1 MRVRDVERSFL
12 FYNTEGRLMGSDLL
26 PMVLILVTGVAAYF
40 FVSALMAR
48 DEGASALSWASGNAP
63 SKSKSSLIEMSRP
76 LVHQFTIQ
84 YAVKIKDPKWRAKIQ
99 KSLITSGLT
108 SELNVDEF
116 LGLKLLW
123 GVALPIIA
131 VVLNFALQL
140 NYPAGI
146 FLVIGLVGW
155 KMPDSHANGM
165 RGTRQRK
172 IVNELPFFTD
182 LMALAVE
189 AGKDFQGA
197 IQAIVEKSSKDSVL
211 ADELNQVL
219 RDITLGS
226 SRADALKALATR
238 CDLQQINSLVNV
250 IIDSDATGVSISKVL
265 KDQSAQMRLERF
277 VRAEKAGA
285 QASQKILIP
294 LVLFIL
300 PAVFIMVFAP
310 VALQFIYGSK

>member
-1 MRVRDVERSFL
+1 
-12 FYNTEGRLMGSDLL
+12 MGSDLL
-26 PMVLILVTGVAAYF
+26 PLVLIGVTGVAAFF

-48 DEGASALSWASGNAP
+48 DEGASALSWASGDAP
-63 SKSKSSLIEMSRP
+63 SKSKSPLIELSRP
-76 LVHQFTIQ
+76 MVHQFTIQ
-84 YAVKIKDPKWRAKIQ
+84 YAVRIKDPKWRKKIER
-99 KSLITSGLT
+99 SLITSGLT

-123 GVALPIIA
+123 GVVLPIVA
-131 VVLNFALQL
+131 LVLNFALQL
-140 NYPAGI
+140 NYPWMI
-146 FLVIGLVGW
+146 FVGVGFMGW
-155 KMPDSHANGM
+155 KMPDSHANKM
-165 RGTRQRK
+165 RADRQLA
-172 IVNELPFFTD
+172 IISELPFFTD

-226 SRADALKALATR
+226 SRADSLRGLARR

-250 IIDSDATGVSISKVL
+250 IIDSDATGVGISKVL

-310 VALQFIYGSK
+310 VALQFLYGGGK

>member
-1 MRVRDVERSFL
+1 
-12 FYNTEGRLMGSDLL
+12 MGSDLL

-48 DEGASALSWASGNAP
+48 DEGAQALSWASGNAP
-63 SKSKSSLIEMSRP
+63 SKSKSPLIEMSRP

-84 YAVKIKDPKWRAKIQ
+84 YAVRIKDPKWRKKIEQ
-99 KSLITSGLT
+99 SLITSGLT

-123 GVALPIIA
+123 GIALPIVAI
-131 VVLNFALQL
+131 VLNFALQL
-140 NYPAGI
+140 DYPIVI
-146 FLVIGLVGW
+146 FAVIGLIGW
-155 KMPDSHANGM
+155 KMPDSHASKM
-165 RGTRQRK
+165 RSDRQLA
-172 IVNELPFFTD
+172 IINELPFFTD

-197 IQAIVEKSSKDSVL
+197 IQAIVEKASKESIL

-226 SRADALKALATR
+226 SRADALKALARR
-238 CDLQQINSLVNV
+238 CDLQQVNSLVNV
-250 IIDSDATGVSISKVL
+250 VVDSDATGVSIAKVL

-310 VALQFIYGSK
+310 IALQFLYGGG

>member
-1 MRVRDVERSFL
+1 
-12 FYNTEGRLMGSDLL
+12 MGSELL
-26 PMVLILVTGVAAYF
+26 PMVLILVTGIAVYF

-48 DEGASALSWASGNAP
+48 DEGANALSWASGSAP
-63 SKSKSSLIEMSRP
+63 VKSQSPLIEFSRP

-84 YAVKIKDPKWRAKIQ
+84 YAVRMKDKKMRQRIERQ
-99 KSLITSGLT
+99 LITSGLT
-108 SELNVDEF
+108 AELNIDEF

-123 GVALPIIA
+123 GVVMPLLGL
-131 VVLNFALQL
+131 VLNFALQFNFPL
-140 NYPAGI
+140 PVFA
-146 FLVIGLVGW
+146 LMGLLGW
-155 KMPDSHANGM
+155 QMPTMHANKM
-165 RGTRQRK
+165 RQSRQTS
-172 IVNELPFFTD
+172 ILSELPFYVD
-182 LMALAVE
+182 LLALAVE

-197 IQAIVEKSSKDSVL
+197 IQAIVEKASKDSVL
-211 ADELNQVL
+211 AEEFNQVL

-226 SRADALKALATR
+226 SRADALSGLKAR
-238 CDLQQINSLVNV
+238 CDLNEVNSLVNV
-250 IIDSDATGVSISKVL
+250 IIDSDATGVSIAKVL

-310 VALQFIYGSK
+310 IALQFIYGGGN

>member
-1 MRVRDVERSFL
+1 
-12 FYNTEGRLMGSDLL
+12 MGSDLL

-48 DEGASALSWASGNAP
+48 DEGAQALSWASGNAP
-63 SKSKSSLIEMSRP
+63 SKSKSPLIEMSRP

-84 YAVKIKDPKWRAKIQ
+84 YAVRIKDPKWRKKIEQ
-99 KSLITSGLT
+99 SLITSGLT

-123 GVALPIIA
+123 GVALPIVAI
-131 VVLNFALQL
+131 VLNFALQL
-140 NYPAGI
+140 DYPIVI
-146 FLVIGLVGW
+146 FAVIGLVGW
-155 KMPDSHANGM
+155 KMPDSHASKM
-165 RGTRQRK
+165 RSDRQLA
-172 IVNELPFFTD
+172 IINELPFFTD

-197 IQAIVEKSSKDSVL
+197 IQAIVEKASKDSIL

-226 SRADALKALATR
+226 SRADALKALSRR
-238 CDLQQINSLVNV
+238 CDLQQVNSLVNV
-250 IIDSDATGVSISKVL
+250 VVDSDATGVSIAKVL

-310 VALQFIYGSK
+310 IALQFLYGGG

>member
-1 MRVRDVERSFL
+1 
-12 FYNTEGRLMGSDLL
+12 MGSDLL

-48 DEGASALSWASGNAP
+48 DEGAQALSWASGNSP
-63 SKSKSSLIEMSRP
+63 SKSKSPLIEMSRP

-84 YAVKIKDPKWRAKIQ
+84 YAVRIKDPKWRKKIEQ
-99 KSLITSGLT
+99 SLITSGLT

-123 GVALPIIA
+123 GVALPIVAI
-131 VVLNFALQL
+131 VLNFALQL
-140 NYPAGI
+140 DYPLVI
-146 FLVIGLVGW
+146 FAVIGLVGW
-155 KMPDSHANGM
+155 KMPDSHANKM
-165 RGTRQRK
+165 RSDRQLA
-172 IVNELPFFTD
+172 IINELPFFTD

-197 IQAIVEKSSKDSVL
+197 IQAIVEKASKDSVL

-226 SRADALKALATR
+226 SRADALKALSRR
-238 CDLQQINSLVNV
+238 CDLQQVNSLVNV
-250 IIDSDATGVSISKVL
+250 VVDSDATGVSIAKVL

-310 VALQFIYGSK
+310 IALQFLYGGE

>member
-1 MRVRDVERSFL
+1 
-12 FYNTEGRLMGSDLL
+12 MGSDLL
-26 PMVLILVTGVAAYF
+26 PMVLILATGFAVYF
-40 FVSALMAR
+40 FVSSLMAR
-48 DEGASALSWASGNAP
+48 DEGANALSWASGDAP
-63 SKSKSSLIEMSRP
+63 AKSKSALIEISRP

-84 YAVKIKDPKWRAKIQ
+84 YAVRIKDAKWRKKVERQ
-99 KSLITSGLT
+99 LITSGLT
-108 SELNVDEF
+108 AELNTDEF

-123 GVALPIIA
+123 GVAMPIFA
-131 VVLNFALQL
+131 VILNFALQL
-140 NYPAGI
+140 DFPAPI
-146 FLVIGLVGW
+146 FLVMAILGW
-155 KMPDSHANGM
+155 HMPNMHANSM
-165 RGTRQRK
+165 RASRQTA
-172 IVNELPFFTD
+172 ILSELPFYVD

-197 IQAIVEKSSKDSVL
+197 VQAIVEKASKDSIL

-219 RDITLGS
+219 RDIMLGS
-226 SRADALKALATR
+226 SRADALRALGAR
-238 CDLQQINSLVNV
+238 CDLNEVNSLVNV
-250 IIDSDATGVSISKVL
+250 VVDSDATGVSIAKVL

-310 VALQFIYGSK
+310 VALQFLYGGGQ

>member
-1 MRVRDVERSFL
+1 
-12 FYNTEGRLMGSDLL
+12 MGSDLL

-63 SKSKSSLIEMSRP
+63 TKSKSGLIELSRP

-84 YAVKIKDPKWRAKIQ
+84 YAVRVKDPKWRKNIER
-99 KSLITSGLT
+99 SLITSGLT
-108 SELNVDEF
+108 AELNVDEF
-116 LGLKLLW
+116 LGLKFLW
-123 GVALPIIA
+123 GIALPIVAAI
-131 VVLNFALQL
+131 LNFALQL
-140 NYPAGI
+140 NYPIILFAG
-146 FLVIGLVGW
+146 VGLVGW
-155 KMPDSHANGM
+155 RMPDMHANAM
-165 RGTRQRK
+165 RNQRRTS
-172 IVNELPFFTD
+172 IISELPFYID
-182 LMALAVE
+182 LLALAVE

-197 IQAIVEKSSKDSVL
+197 IQAIVEKAGKDSVL
-211 ADELNQVL
+211 ADEFNQIL

-226 SRADALKALATR
+226 SRADALRAFANR
-238 CDLQQINSLVNV
+238 CALQQISSLTNV
-250 IIDSDATGVSISKVL
+250 IIDSDSTGVSIAKVL
-265 KDQSAQMRLERF
+265 KDQSKQMRLERF

-310 VALQFIYGSK
+310 MALQFLYGGGGQ

>member
-1 MRVRDVERSFL
+1 
-12 FYNTEGRLMGSDLL
+12 MGSDLL

-48 DEGASALSWASGNAP
+48 DEGANALSWASGNAP
-63 SKSKSSLIEMSRP
+63 TKSKSGLIEMSRP

-84 YAVKIKDPKWRAKIQ
+84 YAVRVKDPKWRKNIEQ
-99 KSLITSGLT
+99 SLITSGLT
-108 SELNVDEF
+108 AELNVDEF
-116 LGLKLLW
+116 LGLKFLW
-123 GVALPIIA
+123 GVALPIVA
-131 VVLNFALQL
+131 AVLNFALQL
-140 NYPAGI
+140 NYPIVIFAGI
-146 FLVIGLVGW
+146 GLLGW
-155 KMPDSHANGM
+155 RMPDMHANAM
-165 RGTRQRK
+165 RGQRQMS
-172 IVNELPFFTD
+172 ILSELPFYTD
-182 LMALAVE
+182 LLALAVE

-197 IQAIVEKSSKDSVL
+197 IQAIVEKAGKDSIL
-211 ADELNQVL
+211 ADELNQIL

-226 SRADALKALATR
+226 SRADALRAFANR
-238 CDLQQINSLVNV
+238 CSLQQINSLVNV
-250 IIDSDATGVSISKVL
+250 IIDSDSTGVSISKVL

-310 VALQFIYGSK
+310 MALQFLYGGGGQ

>member
-1 MRVRDVERSFL
+1 
-12 FYNTEGRLMGSDLL
+12 MGSDLL

-48 DEGASALSWASGNAP
+48 DEGASALSWASGDAP
-63 SKSKSSLIEMSRP
+63 SKSKSPLIEMSRP

-84 YAVKIKDPKWRAKIQ
+84 YAVRIKDPKWRKKIER
-99 KSLITSGLT
+99 SLITSGLT

-123 GVALPIIA
+123 GVVLPIIA
-131 VVLNFALQL
+131 LVLNFALQL
-140 NYPAGI
+140 NYPLPL
-146 FLVIGLVGW
+146 FLLVGVFGW
-155 KMPDSHANGM
+155 KMPDSHANKM
-165 RGTRQRK
+165 RSDRQLA
-172 IVNELPFFTD
+172 IISELPFFTD

-197 IQAIVEKSSKDSVL
+197 IQAIVEKASKESVL
-211 ADELNQVL
+211 AEELNQVL

-226 SRADALKALATR
+226 SRADALKALALR
-238 CDLQQINSLVNV
+238 CDLQQVNSLVNV
-250 IIDSDATGVSISKVL
+250 VIDSDATGVGISKVL

-310 VALQFIYGSK
+310 VALQFLYGGGM

>member
-1 MRVRDVERSFL
+1 
-12 FYNTEGRLMGSDLL
+12 MGSELL
-26 PMVLILVTGVAAYF
+26 PMVLILVTGIAVYF

-48 DEGASALSWASGNAP
+48 DEGANALSWASGSAP
-63 SKSKSSLIEMSRP
+63 AKSQSPLIEFSRP

-84 YAVKIKDPKWRAKIQ
+84 YAVRMKDKKMRQRIERQ
-99 KSLITSGLT
+99 LITSGLT
-108 SELNVDEF
+108 AELNIDEF

-123 GVALPIIA
+123 GVVMPLLGL
-131 VVLNFALQL
+131 VLNFALQFNFPL
-140 NYPAGI
+140 PVFA
-146 FLVIGLVGW
+146 LMGLLGW
-155 KMPDSHANGM
+155 QMPTMHANKM
-165 RGTRQRK
+165 RQSRQTS
-172 IVNELPFFTD
+172 ILSELPFYVD
-182 LMALAVE
+182 LLALAVE

-197 IQAIVEKSSKDSVL
+197 IQAIVEKASKDSVL
-211 ADELNQVL
+211 AEEFNQVL

-226 SRADALKALATR
+226 SRADALSGLKAR
-238 CDLQQINSLVNV
+238 CDLNEVNSLVNV
-250 IIDSDATGVSISKVL
+250 IIDSDATGVSIAKVL

-310 VALQFIYGSK
+310 IALQFIYGGGN

>member
-1 MRVRDVERSFL
+1 
-12 FYNTEGRLMGSDLL
+12 MGSDLL
-26 PMVLILVTGVAAYF
+26 PIVLIGVTGMAAFF

-63 SKSKSSLIEMSRP
+63 SKSKSPLIEFSRP

-84 YAVKIKDPKWRAKIQ
+84 YAVRIKNPKWRKKIDYD
-99 KSLITSGLT
+99 LVTSGLT

-123 GVALPIIA
+123 GVVLPIVA
-131 VVLNFALQL
+131 LVLNFALQL
-140 NYPAGI
+140 NYPWYI
-146 FLVIGLVGW
+146 FIGVGLVGW
-155 KMPDSHANGM
+155 KMPDSHAKK
-165 RGTRQRK
+165 TRNDRQLD
-172 IVNELPFFTD
+172 IISELPFFTD

-197 IQAIVEKSSKDSVL
+197 IQAIVEKASKESVL
-211 ADELNQVL
+211 ANELNQVL

-226 SRADALKALATR
+226 SRADALKALARR
-238 CDLQQINSLVNV
+238 CDLQQVNSLVNV
-250 IIDSDATGVSISKVL
+250 IVDSDATGVSISKVL
-265 KDQSAQMRLERF
+265 KDQSIQMRVERF

-310 VALQFIYGSK
+310 VALQFLYGGGGQ

>member
-1 MRVRDVERSFL
+1 
-12 FYNTEGRLMGSDLL
+12 MGSDLL
-26 PMVLILVTGVAAYF
+26 PIVLIGVTGMAAFF

-63 SKSKSSLIEMSRP
+63 SKSKSSLINMSRP

-84 YAVKIKDPKWRAKIQ
+84 YATRIKNPKWRKKIDYD
-99 KSLITSGLT
+99 LVTSGLT

-123 GVALPIIA
+123 GVALPIVA
-131 VVLNFALQL
+131 LVLNFALQL
-140 NYPAGI
+140 NYPWYI
-146 FLVIGLVGW
+146 FIGVGLVGW
-155 KMPDSHANGM
+155 KMPDSHAKKM
-165 RGTRQRK
+165 RQDRQLD
-172 IVNELPFFTD
+172 IISELPFFTD

-197 IQAIVEKSSKDSVL
+197 IQAIVEKASKESVL
-211 ADELNQVL
+211 ANELNQVL

-226 SRADALKALATR
+226 SRADALKSLARR

-265 KDQSAQMRLERF
+265 KDQSIQMRVERF

-310 VALQFIYGSK
+310 VALQFLYGGGGQ

>member
-1 MRVRDVERSFL
+1 
-12 FYNTEGRLMGSDLL
+12 MGSDLL
-26 PMVLILVTGVAAYF
+26 PMVLILVTGFAVYF

-48 DEGASALSWASGNAP
+48 DEGANALSWASGDAP
-63 SKSKSSLIEMSRP
+63 AKSKSALIEISRP

-84 YAVKIKDPKWRAKIQ
+84 YAVRIKDKKWRKKIERQ
-99 KSLITSGLT
+99 LITSGLT
-108 SELNVDEF
+108 AELNIDEF

-123 GVALPIIA
+123 GIAMPIIA
-131 VVLNFALQL
+131 LILNFALQL
-140 NYPAGI
+140 DFPSPI
-146 FLVIGLVGW
+146 FIAMAALGW
-155 KMPDSHANGM
+155 QMPTMHANSM
-165 RGTRQRK
+165 RVSRQMT
-172 IVNELPFFTD
+172 ILSELPFYVD

-197 IQAIVEKSSKDSVL
+197 VQAIVEKASKDSIL

-219 RDITLGS
+219 RDIMLGS
-226 SRADALKALATR
+226 SRADALRGLSAR
-238 CDLQQINSLVNV
+238 CDLNEVNSLVNV
-250 IIDSDATGVSISKVL
+250 VVDSDATGVSIAKVL

-310 VALQFIYGSK
+310 VALQFIYGGGQ

>member
-1 MRVRDVERSFL
+1 
-12 FYNTEGRLMGSDLL
+12 MGSDLL
-26 PMVLILVTGVAAYF
+26 PMVLILVTGFAVYF

-48 DEGASALSWASGNAP
+48 DEGANALSWASGDAP
-63 SKSKSSLIEMSRP
+63 AKSKSALIEISRP

-84 YAVKIKDPKWRAKIQ
+84 YAVRIKNPKWRKKVERQ
-99 KSLITSGLT
+99 LVTSGLT
-108 SELNVDEF
+108 AELNTDEF

-123 GVALPIIA
+123 GIAMPIIA
-131 VVLNFALQL
+131 VILNFALQL
-140 NYPAGI
+140 NFPSPI
-146 FLVIGLVGW
+146 FVVMALLGW
-155 KMPDSHANGM
+155 QMPDMHANSM
-165 RGTRQRK
+165 RGTRQMA
-172 IVNELPFFTD
+172 ILSELPFYVD

-197 IQAIVEKSSKDSVL
+197 VQAIVEKASKDSIL

-219 RDITLGS
+219 RDIMLGS
-226 SRADALKALATR
+226 SRADALRALGTR
-238 CDLQQINSLVNV
+238 CDLNEVNSLVNV
-250 IIDSDATGVSISKVL
+250 VVDSDATGVSIAKVL

-310 VALQFIYGSK
+310 VALQFIYGGGQ

>member
-1 MRVRDVERSFL
+1 
-12 FYNTEGRLMGSDLL
+12 MGSELL

-40 FVSALMAR
+40 FVSALMSR

-63 SKSKSSLIEMSRP
+63 AKSNSPVIEMSRP

-84 YAVKIKDPKWRAKIQ
+84 YAVRIKDPKWRKKIER
-99 KSLITSGLT
+99 SLITSGLT
-108 SELNVDEF
+108 AELNVDEF

-123 GVALPIIA
+123 GIVLPIVAL
-131 VVLNFALQL
+131 VLNFALQM
-140 NYPAGI
+140 NYNPLI
-146 FLVIGLVGW
+146 FLAIAVVGW
-155 KMPDSHANGM
+155 KMPDSHASKM
-165 RGTRQRK
+165 RSNRQLA
-172 IVNELPFFTD
+172 IITELPFFTD

-197 IQAIVEKSSKDSVL
+197 IQAIVEKAAKDSIL

-226 SRADALKALATR
+226 SRADALKALAIR
-238 CDLQQINSLVNV
+238 CDLQQVNSLTNV

-310 VALQFIYGSK
+310 MALQFLYGGGE

>member
-1 MRVRDVERSFL
+1 
-12 FYNTEGRLMGSDLL
+12 MGSDLL

-48 DEGASALSWASGNAP
+48 DEGASALSWASGTAP
-63 SKSKSSLIEMSRP
+63 VKSKSPLIEMSRA

-84 YAVKIKDPKWRAKIQ
+84 YAVRIKDVKWRKKIER
-99 KSLITSGLT
+99 SLITSGLT
-108 SELNVDEF
+108 AELNVDEF

-123 GVALPIIA
+123 GIALPIVAI
-131 VVLNFALQL
+131 VLNFALQL
-140 NYPAGI
+140 NYPIPI
-146 FLVIGLVGW
+146 FIFIGFIGW
-155 KMPDSHANGM
+155 RMPDSHANKM
-165 RGTRQRK
+165 RSDRQLA
-172 IVNELPFFTD
+172 IISELPFFID

-197 IQAIVEKSSKDSVL
+197 IQAIVEKAAKDSVL

-226 SRADALKALATR
+226 SRADALKALAAR
-238 CDLQQINSLVNV
+238 CDLQQVNSLVNV
-250 IIDSDATGVSISKVL
+250 VIDSDATGVGIGKVL

-310 VALQFIYGSK
+310 IALQFLYGGGQ

>member
-1 MRVRDVERSFL
+1 
-12 FYNTEGRLMGSDLL
+12 MGSDLL

-40 FVSALMAR
+40 FVSSLMAR
-48 DEGASALSWASGNAP
+48 DEGANALSWASGEAP
-63 SKSKSSLIEMSRP
+63 TKSKSPLIEMSRP

-84 YAVKIKDPKWRAKIQ
+84 YAVRIKDVKWRKKIER
-99 KSLITSGLT
+99 SLITSGLT
-108 SELNVDEF
+108 AELNVDEF

-123 GVALPIIA
+123 GIALPIVA
-131 VVLNFALQL
+131 LVLNFALQL
-140 NYPAGI
+140 NYNPMI
-146 FLVIGLVGW
+146 FIAIAVIGW
-155 KMPDSHANGM
+155 KMPDSHANKM
-165 RGTRQRK
+165 RTNRQTD
-172 IVNELPFFTD
+172 IINELPFFTD

-197 IQAIVEKSSKDSVL
+197 IQAIVEKAGKDSIL

-226 SRADALKALATR
+226 SRSDALRALDTR
-238 CDLQQINSLVNV
+238 CDLNQIKSLVNV
-250 IIDSDATGVSISKVL
+250 IIDSDSTGVSIAKVL

-310 VALQFIYGSK
+310 IALQFIYGGGS

>member
-1 MRVRDVERSFL
+1 
-12 FYNTEGRLMGSDLL
+12 MGSDLL

-48 DEGASALSWASGNAP
+48 DEGANALSWASGNAP
-63 SKSKSSLIEMSRP
+63 EKSKSPLIEISRP

-84 YAVKIKDPKWRAKIQ
+84 YAVRIKNPKWRKKIEA
-99 KSLITSGLT
+99 SLITSGLMR
-108 SELNVDEF
+108 ELNVDEF

-123 GVALPIIA
+123 GVVLPIIA
-131 VVLNFALQL
+131 LVLNFALQL
-140 NYPAGI
+140 NYPWYI
-146 FLVIGLVGW
+146 FLGVGLLGW
-155 KMPDSHANGM
+155 NMPDSHANK
-165 RGTRQRK
+165 TRSNRQSD
-172 IVNELPFFTD
+172 ILIELPFFTD

-197 IQAIVEKSSKDSVL
+197 IQAIVEKSAKDSVL

-226 SRADALKALATR
+226 SRADSLKALARR

-250 IIDSDATGVSISKVL
+250 IVDSDATGVSISKVL

-310 VALQFIYGSK
+310 VALQFLYGGGGN